1 MWVVTP
7 FVVSYW
13 NWGKRKCISLYIH
26 VFFFLLLFVFFEMPF
41 RSCYPGWSAM
51 ARSRLTT
58 PPPPGFR
65 QFSCLS
71 LPSSWD
77 YRHAPPCPANFCIF
91 SRDGVS
97 ACWPGWSRS
106 LDLVIHSP
114 RPPEALRL
122 QAWATAP
129 GPIYMF
135 LGINWTYCV
144 FWEFLQFWLFEILRW
159 NMIYLVTEVLVC
171 PLLIICFF
179 LRQGLWH
186 SSEAVAWL

>member
-1 MWVVTP
+1 MPGLIFFCFLRHSFPLVAQAKVQWHDL
-7 FVVSYW
+7 S
-13 NWGKRKCISLYIH
+13 SLQP
-26 VFFFLLLFVFFEMPF
+26 L
-41 RSCYPGWSAM
+41 
-51 ARSRLTT
+51 
-58 PPPPGFR
+58 PPRFKW
-65 QFSCLS
+65 FSCLS
-71 LPSSWD
+71 FPSSWD
-77 YRHAPPCPANFCIF
+77 YRHVPPYPANFCIF

-159 NMIYLVTEVLVC
+159 NIIHLVTEVLVC
-171 PLLIICFF
+171 PLLITFYY
-179 LRQGLWH
+179 
-186 SSEAVAWL
+186 